1 MASYGFVDKQGNAFN
16 TGGATLEEAIQ
27 NAIQSYP
34 ALSAGGTFRIDNND
48 TTSCAA
54 DGAAAKSV
62 R

>member
-34 ALSAGGTFRIDNND
+34 ALSTGGTFRIDNND
-48 TTSCAA
+48 TNE
-54 DGAAAKSV
+54 KIM
-62 R
+62 